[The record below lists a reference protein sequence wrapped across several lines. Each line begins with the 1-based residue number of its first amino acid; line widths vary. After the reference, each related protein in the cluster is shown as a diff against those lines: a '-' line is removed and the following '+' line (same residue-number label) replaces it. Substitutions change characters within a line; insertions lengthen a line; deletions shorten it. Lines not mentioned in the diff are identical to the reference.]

1 MGSFTRR
8 DGERNLIPSGRG
20 ETGGWWGPWVLLVLG
35 CGAGALLRAAVTTPA
50 PACPDRAG
58 LARAGV
64 LGGSK
69 AGAELRIELMMR
81 KGFMGTMLATH
92 TCVSVAPARSPR
104 GAAGTCKQAH
114 VGVCS
119 KRAQQGAWS
128 VMHSAGN
135 IHTCRAW
142 VAQTNLESPPAS
154 VGPPQLVPSHDAL
167 PAPPAEQDLIAM
179 KWIKW
184 DRING

>member
-35 CGAGALLRAAVTTPA
+35 YGAGALLRAAVTTPA
-50 PACPDRAG
+50 PSCPDRAG
-58 LARAGV
+58 WARAGV
-64 LGGSK
+64 LGGRE

-81 KGFMGTMLATH
+81 KGFMGMMLATRTH
-92 TCVSVAPARSPR
+92 VSVAPACSPR
-104 GAAGTCKQAH
+104 GAAGTSKQAH
-114 VGVCS
+114 VGVCT

-128 VMHSAGN
+128 AMHSAEN
-135 IHTCRAW
+135 IHMCRAW

-154 VGPPQLVPSHDAL
+154 VGPPGWC
-167 PAPPAEQDLIAM
+167 PAMMHCQHLLQS
-179 KWIKW
+179 
-184 DRING
+184 RT